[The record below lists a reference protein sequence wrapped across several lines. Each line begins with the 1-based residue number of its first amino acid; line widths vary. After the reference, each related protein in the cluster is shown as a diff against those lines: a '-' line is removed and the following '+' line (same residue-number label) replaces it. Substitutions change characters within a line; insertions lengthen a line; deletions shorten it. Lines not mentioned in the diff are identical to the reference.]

1 MKRTTRSP
9 TVQKLSNSKSVGFR
23 PGEEL
28 RIELEDL
35 AAELCRIGSR
45 ITVSDILREGVTAY
59 WVHIRAYMRTRARA
73 GNVPRKT
80 AMRIIASA
88 LKAHQ
93 RGLDA
98 SDITRALVQA
108 IEAKARR

>member
-1 MKRTTRSP
+1 MKRARCNP

-23 PGEEL
+23 PGENL
-28 RIELEDL
+28 RIELEQL
-35 AAELCRIGSR
+35 SAELCRRGSR

-59 WVHIRAYMRTRARA
+59 WIHIRAYMRARARA

-93 RGLDA
+93 YGLEPGE
-98 SDITRALVQA
+98 ITRALRQA
-108 IEAKARR
+108 LEAKARE